1 MKFIYRLISS
11 LVYLLCRIYGRFR
24 AKAGSELW
32 RGRLGLIETK
42 NRFDIWIHASSVG
55 ETKVATYL
63 IDYLL
68 IHKPDL
74 RLYLSTMTEA
84 GQKVAR
90 TIASKNVTTGFLP
103 LDHRLPV
110 SRSLETLKPKIL
122 VITETE
128 IWPILIE
135 EVSKTNIDIVLVN
148 GRMSESAFGK
158 YKLARR
164 MFRQILSRYK
174 KLFVKTESDKKRFGF
189 FGVTSEQVVVA
200 GDMKFDAPL
209 LPRSEGRIQEIRSRI
224 GATGNDFVLVCGST
238 RPGEEQL
245 LIDLFRALRN
255 KSIKI
260 KLVIAP
266 RHIDRINELQEELSV
281 SGGPVGLYSKS
292 SNQHSIILVDTMGS
306 LNDLYLAA
314 NLAFVGGTL
323 VNIGGHNLLEPVW
336 AGTQVLFGQSTNN
349 VNEAKDYI
357 LQNNYGAMVADAAEM
372 TELVKR
378 VINGEA
384 TISIKSGEDLT
395 HSATSIA
402 GDYILQRLSNV

>member
-1 MKFIYRLISS
+1 MKFIYRFISS
-11 LVYLLCRIYGRFR
+11 LVYLLCRIYGRSP
-24 AKAGSELW
+24 AKAGSEPW
-32 RGRLGLIETK
+32 RGRLGLIETE

-68 IHKPDL
+68 SHKFDL
-74 RLYLSTMTEA
+74 RFYLSTMTEA
-84 GQKVAR
+84 GQKIAR
-90 TIASKNVTTGFLP
+90 TITSKNVTTGFLP
-103 LDHRLPV
+103 LDHRSPV
-110 SRSLETLKPKIL
+110 SRTLETLKPKIL
-122 VITETE
+122 VIAETE
-128 IWPILIE
+128 IWPNLIE
-135 EVSKTNIDIVLVN
+135 EVSKQNIDIVLVN

-158 YKLARR
+158 YRLARR
-164 MFRQILSRYK
+164 MFAEILAHYC
-174 KLFVKTESDKKRFGF
+174 KLFLKTESDRKRFEY
-189 FGVTSEQVVVA
+189 FGVSQEQANVS

-224 GATGNDFVLVCGST
+224 GATENDFVLVCGST
-238 RPGEEQL
+238 RPGEERL
-245 LIDLFRALRN
+245 LIDLFTALQ
-255 KSIKI
+255 KQSIKL

-266 RHIDRINELQEELSV
+266 RHIARIKELQEDLSV
-281 SGGPVGLYSKS
+281 SGDPVGLYSKG
-292 SNQHSIILVDTMGS
+292 SNQHSIILIDKMGC
-306 LNDLYLAA
+306 LADLYLAA

-323 VNIGGHNLLEPVW
+323 VDIGGHNILEPVW
-336 AGTQVLFGQSTNN
+336 AGTPVLFGQSTNN

-378 VINGEA
+378 FINGE
-384 TISIKSGEDLT
+384 TTFSIKSSEDLS